1 MEIAGSVPG
10 SFAHA
15 PDSSL
20 EKKKTNKKNTRGTG
34 HTMLLILLLLP
45 FGSRE
50 LEKKEKYLRCN
61 LTGS

>member
-20 EKKKTNKKNTRGTG
+20 EKKNKQEEHKRDWPYPAANSASVTIW
-34 HTMLLILLLLP
+34 L
-45 FGSRE
+45 
-50 LEKKEKYLRCN
+50 
-61 LTGS
+61 